1 MPGESRHRQHRCDY
15 VWARKRHTDGS
26 LAAGSTVHSGYL
38 QKTVGIDLKG
48 GNELSLA
55 TGHRWDTSELELAE
69 ETVVA
74 ALGTLTLVAGEE
86 MPMSVRRKR
95 RV

>member
-1 MPGESRHRQHRCDY
+1 M
-15 VWARKRHTDGS
+15 ARKRHTDGS
-26 LAAGSTVHSGYL
+26 LAAGSTVHSGHL

-74 ALGTLTLVAGEE
+74 ALGTLTLVAKTEI
-86 MPMSVRRKR
+86 SVRTSRMYG
-95 RV
+95 V